1 MLWYNRLNRLIDR
14 RVDSMSTHLC
24 VRSAYSLLNG
34 TMSVQKIV
42 DQAKKLGYSSIA
54 LSDVR
59 TMHGIMEFVLACK
72 KSNIKPIVGL
82 EIKISYK
89 EYIFPLLCLAKNDN
103 GYKALLKF
111 SSTLNVGNEQIS
123 LNDLHTYQDD
133 VYFILFS
140 DDSLY
145 DQALLN
151 GTEEDIIV
159 LTKELKEYIPEFII
173 GISKQEDKFTRIQN
187 NKLKTILNQF
197 SIKSCAVHRVYYA
210 EADEDENL
218 RVLRAIDK
226 QMVLSDKNLIKE
238 SYRYMLSEDEM
249 LKLYSEDD
257 CRMSD
262 FIASSCNLKWDSQK
276 TYLPKFETPN
286 NVTSSQ
292 YLTQLCLVGL
302 DKRLES
308 TDNMGVY
315 RSRLKSEL
323 DVIVSMQYEDYF
335 LIVWDFIRFA
345 KTQNIYVGPG
355 RGSAAGSLVAYCLG
369 ITHVDPI
376 KYDLLFERFL
386 NPERISLPDIDTDF
400 PDNRRDEVIQYVLQK
415 YGKDHV
421 AHISTFGTLA
431 AKQVLRD
438 VGRVMEINVRDLD
451 SISKTIPF
459 APKITLAQAYTQ
471 SNRFKQIIQ
480 SDERYQKL
488 FKIASSLE
496 GLPRHISTHAA
507 GIVMSSVN
515 LSEIVPMIQIESD
528 MLSTQFTME
537 YLESLGLIKMDFLG
551 LRNLTIIDEVVQ
563 AIQKEKNQSLNIL
576 KIPMDDDKTLAL
588 IRSVDT
594 VGIFQL
600 ESEGMKNLLRQ
611 MKSSRFEDIVATIAL
626 FRPGPMENIPE
637 YIHAKEHPEEI
648 RYIVPELKPIVES
661 TYGILIYQEQIM
673 QVAQKMAGFSLAKA
687 DLLRKAMSKKNADE
701 LTKLEQAFIQ
711 GCMKNNYSESI
722 AKEVYHLI
730 FKFANYGFNKSHSV
744 AYAMISYQ
752 MAYLKAN
759 YPDLFFIALLN
770 SVIGSESKT
779 FEYIQEAR
787 NHGINLLGPSVNSS
801 SDKYFLEKNSIR
813 FPLQIIKGIGSVLCK
828 EILSEQKYG
837 IFSDYYDFIVRMST
851 HRISK
856 SNFESLIDAGALDEF
871 NLSRNTMKASLQ
883 DALNYADMIKIEK
896 NQQISIDTSLVK
908 PLELIQ
914 LKDNLLERVEN
925 EREVLGF
932 YLSDH
937 PLIYVKKKYNILSSI
952 GLLNVSSSNQIFIA
966 MIKKIKQH
974 RTKTGSMMAFI
985 QVYDE
990 SGEMDCVLMPNLYQ
1004 LISEQLKNGSLV
1016 RIEGVIEK
1024 EKSCFIKKIDMIER

>member
-1 MLWYNRLNRLIDR
+1 
-14 RVDSMSTHLC
+14 MSTHLC

-42 DQAKKLGYSSIA
+42 NQAKKLGYKSIA
-54 LSDVR
+54 LSDVNS
-59 TMHGIMEFVLACK
+59 MHGCMEFILECK
-72 KSNIKPIVGL
+72 KAEIKPIIGL
-82 EIKISYK
+82 EIRVQFNDYN
-89 EYIFPLLCLAKNDN
+89 FPLLCLAKNDD
-103 GYKALLKF
+103 GYKSLLKL
-111 SSTLNVGNEQIS
+111 STFINTESKILDI
-123 LNDLHTYQDD
+123 NDLAAVQDNL
-133 VYFILFS
+133 FILIYS
-140 DDSLY
+140 DESLF

-151 GTEEDIIV
+151 GTDDDITQ
-159 LTKELKEYIPEFII
+159 LTKKLLNILPKFIL
-173 GISKQEDKFTRIQN
+173 GISKQEDQFIRNQTI
-187 NKLKTILNQF
+187 KLRNILSHF
-197 SIKSCAVHRVYYA
+197 SIETCACHRVYYA

-226 QMVLSDKNLIKE
+226 QMVLSDKNLVKE
-238 SYRYMLSEDEM
+238 SFRYMLSKDEM
-249 LKLYSEDD
+249 FKLYSSED
-257 CRMSD
+257 CSMSD
-262 FIASSCNLKWDSQK
+262 KIADECNLKLEGQK
-276 TYLPKFETPN
+276 TFLPKFDTPN
-286 NVTSSQ
+286 NVNSSQ
-292 YLTQLCLVGL
+292 YLTQLCLAGL
-302 DKRLES
+302 EKRLEKD
-308 TDNMGVY
+308 DNIGVY
-315 RSRLKSEL
+315 KSRLKNEL
-323 DVIVSMQYEDYF
+323 DVIVSMHYEDYF

-355 RGSAAGSLVAYCLG
+355 RGSAAGSLVSYCLG
-369 ITHVDPI
+369 ITHVDPL

-415 YGKDHV
+415 YGRDHV

-438 VGRVMEINVRDLD
+438 VGRVMEISIRDLD
-451 SISKTIPF
+451 AISKTIPF
-459 APKITLAQAYTQ
+459 APKITLAQAYSQ
-471 SNRFKQIIQ
+471 SDRFKQLIN

-507 GIVMSSVN
+507 GIVMSSVS
-515 LSEIVPMIQIESD
+515 LSEVVPLIQIESD
-528 MLSTQFTME
+528 MLSTQYTME

-563 AIQKEKNQSLNIL
+563 AIQKEKNQSINIL
-576 KIPMDDDKTLAL
+576 KIPLDDPKTLSLVRA
-588 IRSVDT
+588 VDT

-611 MKSSRFEDIVATIAL
+611 MKTSRFEDIVATIAL

-637 YIHAKEHPEEI
+637 YIQAKENPSEA

-687 DLLRKAMSKKNADE
+687 DLLRKAMSKKNASE
-701 LTKLEQAFIQ
+701 LTKLEEAFIK
-711 GCMKNNYSESI
+711 GCINNNYSESI
-722 AKEVYHLI
+722 AKEVYNLV

-759 YPDLFFIALLN
+759 YPDLFFVALLN

-779 FEYIQEAR
+779 FEYLQEAR
-787 NHGINLLGPSVNSS
+787 NHKVNVLGPSVNASR
-801 SDKYFLEKNSIR
+801 DKYYLDHDAIR
-813 FPLQIIKGIGSVLCK
+813 FPLLIIKGVGTVLSR
-828 EILSEQKYG
+828 EILSEQSKG
-837 IFSDYYDFIVRMST
+837 IFIDYYDFVVRMNT

-896 NQQISIDTSLVK
+896 NQQISIDTTLVK
-908 PLELIQ
+908 PLDLIVI
-914 LKDNLLERVEN
+914 KDQALERVEN
-925 EREVLGF
+925 ERAVLGF

-937 PLIYVKKKYNILSSI
+937 PLSYIKKKYNILNSIALLSISST
-952 GLLNVSSSNQIFIA
+952 NQSFIA
-966 MIKKIKQH
+966 MIKKVKQH
-974 RTKTGSMMAFI
+974 RTKTGSLMAFV

-990 SGEMDCVLMPNLYQ
+990 SGEMDCVLMPNVYQ
-1004 LISEQLKNGSLV
+1004 LVSEQLKNGALIK
-1016 RIEGVIEK
+1016 IEGVIEK
-1024 EKSCFIKKIDMIER
+1024 EKSCFVKKIDMIER